1 MDEAAEAAAIA
12 HQRLD
17 DSDPDPQF
25 LVPLAT
31 LDAELALAAGGPDQ
45 ALRIA
50 QDCCRDHHEHVPPA
64 TLWPLLHVAAR
75 SAAPHRPRWLLEEV
89 QLQSARHPQ
98 LPDRAE
104 AVLAALAD
112 PEANPT
118 GRAPSSP
125 TDLTPREREVLE
137 LVAAGR
143 SNNAIAAEL
152 VISPKTA
159 SVHVSHILDK
169 LMVGSRGEAAAVAWR
184 RGLVQTDDPTSSE
197 A

>member
-1 MDEAAEAAAIA
+1 
-12 HQRLD
+12 
-17 DSDPDPQF
+17 
-25 LVPLAT
+25 
-31 LDAELALAAGGPDQ
+31 
-45 ALRIA
+45 
-50 QDCCRDHHEHVPPA
+50 
-64 TLWPLLHVAAR
+64 
-75 SAAPHRPRWLLEEV
+75 
-89 QLQSARHPQ
+89 
-98 LPDRAE
+98 
-104 AVLAALAD
+104 VLAALAD

-169 LMVGSRGEAAAVAWR
+169 LMVNSRGEAAAVAWR
-184 RGLVQTDDPTSSE
+184 RGLVQTEDP
-197 A
+197 AP